1 MFLCKPYSSKRNLQK
16 PSPRSS
22 GQALL
27 PRTRANYQPCDAPL
41 CSRRPIQT
49 LLARLRRQPGTLHR
63 VEMICTRKKCPLVRS
78 WLISKSLG
86 GIRDWP
92 GFLMACLL
100 RDKQTYEYQRQ
111 GQLVYSIEKINI
123 FLGMRSSISPH
134 RRLAIALL
142 SRSHGS
148 FQTFPC
154 WDDASPRR
162 YCATLASGC

>member
-1 MFLCKPYSSKRNLQK
+1 MVPCKPYSSKRSLQK
-16 PSPRSS
+16 PIPRSS

-41 CSRRPIQT
+41 CPRRPTQM

-63 VEMICTRKKCPLVRS
+63 VEMTCTRKTCPLVRS

-86 GIRDWP
+86 GIWDWP

-100 RDKQTYEYQRQ
+100 RDKQKYEYQRQ
-111 GQLVYSIEKINI
+111 GQLGYSIEKINI
-123 FLGMRSSISPH
+123 FLGTQSFISPH
-134 RRLAIALL
+134 RRPAIALR
-142 SRSHGS
+142 SKSHGS
-148 FQTFPC
+148 SQTFPC
-154 WDDASPRR
+154 WDDASPHR